1 MLLVLSLFQ
10 GNSIRFSANFM
21 SLTGIAF
28 IFKRFTG
35 FYRVLGQCRR
45 LRRPFIDISS
55 VLLGFTEFF
64 SHRLGFLWIS
74 PGRLESQSVFTG
86 FLPSFKY
93 TWFVWRI
100 CNFDPN
106 CHSNRNWINIS
117 VYWVLPSFL
126 VLFSATYRVL
136 PDSVVFFCLI
146 LRSIVWKSEAFRAV
160 RQRGGQYWF
169 VDVDVVVVVV
179 VGFRCGVIYCEKL
192 C

>member
-1 MLLVLSLFQ
+1 
-10 GNSIRFSANFM
+10 M

-86 FLPSFKY
+86 F
-93 TWFVWRI
+93 
-100 CNFDPN
+100 
-106 CHSNRNWINIS
+106 
-117 VYWVLPSFL
+117 
-126 VLFSATYRVL
+126 YRVL
-136 PDSVVFFCLI
+136 STRDSFEGYATLTPTAIRIEIESTSRFTGFYLVF
-146 LRSIVWKSEAFRAV
+146 
-160 RQRGGQYWF
+160 
-169 VDVDVVVVVV
+169 
-179 VGFRCGVIYCEKL
+179 
-192 C
+192 